1 MGMNVKRWAGVM
13 MMGVMLGCEQS
24 PPLVE
29 PVRHMMCTDLRDGEK
44 WEFFSDHAKA
54 EITLQGVLFTVVDT
68 EGHIR
73 TFLREQE
80 VMIKCVERKGG
91 EECWA

>member
-1 MGMNVKRWAGVM
+1 MRMNVKRWAGVM

-24 PPLVE
+24 PP
-29 PVRHMMCTDLRDGEK
+29 PVKPVQHMMCTDLRDGEK
-44 WEFFSDHAKA
+44 WEFFSDRA
-54 EITLQGVLFTVVDT
+54 EAAITLQGVRFTIVDT
-68 EGHIR
+68 EGRTR

-91 EECWA
+91 EE